1 MGKVIK
7 IEATA
12 NRGSQINEVNEIEAV
27 SGIGLVSDRNFKNN
41 IINLTLL
48 LNVPMRIKS

>member
-7 IEATA
+7 IGVTA

-27 SGIGLVSDRNFKNN
+27 SGMGLVSDRNFKNN

-48 LNVPMRIKS
+48 LNAPMGIES